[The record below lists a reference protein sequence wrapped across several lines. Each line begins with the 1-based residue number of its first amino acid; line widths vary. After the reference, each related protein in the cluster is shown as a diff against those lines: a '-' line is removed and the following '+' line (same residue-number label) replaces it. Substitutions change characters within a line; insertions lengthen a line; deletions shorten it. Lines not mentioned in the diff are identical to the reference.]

1 MCQQLLDVVGERRDI
16 EPPLLPKRGMFLRRR
31 GYISLQKLWS
41 LMGVDK
47 LKGLCYLFN
56 SVRIDFINITYFVT
70 IYLQFI
76 LITFWVTHDV
86 EHCKSHW
93 EFHFC
98 ECVIWSMES
107 IQVIKGS
114 WTSWRIKTHH
124 YGKLWMFCLQHFIK
138 EIILSK

>member
-1 MCQQLLDVVGERRDI
+1 MCQQLLGVVGERRDI
-16 EPPLLPKRGMFLRRR
+16 EPPLLPKRGTFLSRR
-31 GYISLQKLWS
+31 GYISLQKLRS

-47 LKGLCYLFN
+47 LKDLCYLFN
-56 SVRIDFINITYFVT
+56 SVRIDFININYFVT

-98 ECVIWSMES
+98 ECVI
-107 IQVIKGS
+107 
-114 WTSWRIKTHH
+114 
-124 YGKLWMFCLQHFIK
+124 
-138 EIILSK
+138 

>member
-1 MCQQLLDVVGERRDI
+1 MSTTSGCCWWKTGYRT
-16 EPPLLPKRGMFLRRR
+16 PLLSKRGMFLRRR
-31 GYISLQKLWS
+31 GYISLQKLRT

-70 IYLQFI
+70 INLQII

-124 YGKLWMFCLQHFIK
+124 YGQLWMFRLQHFIK